1 MMWLNKNLSDI
12 CAFGTDGQAAMIE
25 VIRQQCPFASHIM
38 FFTLCRKNAKWKMH
52 ELHVPSG
59 VAAEYFFGIF
69 RGYEDTTFVA
79 GLADVRTSVD
89 FDDKHDALEEVWNKT

>member
-1 MMWLNKNLSDI
+1 M
-12 CAFGTDGQAAMIE
+12 
-25 VIRQQCPFASHIM
+25 R
-38 FFTLCRKNAKWKMH
+38 

-89 FDDKHDALEEVWNKT
+89 FDDKLDVLEEVWNKTWRAIPSSSSQFFVYS